1 MKAVVNATPLIAL
14 SLVGHLELLN
24 RLFQQVYVPAS
35 VYEEVVGQRDARPG
49 SAIIKQS
56 RWLKIRMPHQSSP
69 IPVALMG
76 LDIGEQDVILLGQE
90 IGADWLLIDER
101 LGRNIA
107 QNMGFQVKGTLGI
120 LLVGYQLQLLSKQKA
135 VEAVDTLGR
144 SSVRLSAN
152 LIEWF
157 KTQIEDKSQ

>member
-14 SLVGHLELLN
+14 SLVGQLDLLN

-35 VYEEVVGQRDARPG
+35 VYEEVVGQGDGRPG
-49 SAIIKQS
+49 SVTVKQS
-56 RWLKIRMPHQSSP
+56 RWLKIRVPQQSLP

-76 LDIGEQDVILLGQE
+76 LDIGEQDVIFLGQE
-90 IGADWLLIDER
+90 VGADWLLIDER

-107 QNMGFQVKGTLGI
+107 QVMGFQIKGTLGI

-135 VEAVDTLGR
+135 IEAVDALSR
-144 SSVRLSAN
+144 SSVRLNAS
-152 LIEWF
+152 LVEWF
-157 KTQIEDKSQ
+157 KNQIEEKS